1 MVVRMEVTAAD
12 GEFRFKPSIEGIP
25 DGMLLEWFDGPQV
38 CIAPDRKLFW
48 PDWDGVEV
56 TNYNSRP
63 YHHIA
68 YRKRFTPGFGSS
80 LYPGLAQMQFMA
92 AYKDGKGLYFSA
104 VDYRHTPK
112 AVD

>member
-1 MVVRMEVTAAD
+1 MEITAAD